1 MNQSDLPKWLVL
13 SILFVSIAVLMATH
27 LGAHSPYTYG
37 AAIHGIPPLRQYGM
51 LVNPDARFVLP
62 VTQFFYEPRRIEY
75 KHDYNLKLP
84 MQSFLASIGMGVTHS
99 YLIGTL
105 TINFLISC
113 LLAVAAVN
121 LAGQAGLSRRA
132 MLLAGLTFFSL
143 PLWAHYIGQPMLYT
157 VVISINFL
165 IVLTAI
171 ALVRRQAATPASF
184 GILTALLTL
193 NYDWYVFAFALL
205 LYLVV
210 SGTLRTV
217 RDYAVYLGTAI
228 IPLVLWRV
236 AIQRMTSGAVSSE
249 IEDSFVIPVLSS
261 WLRDLAALR
270 VWPLTPFVVTSV
282 GLRIGITQVMALL
295 YWPLIVAC
303 AIALFRT
310 RADDGD
316 RRARWLVSLIVV
328 AFAVEQMV
336 SAAYDWENNPRR
348 AIPVVFAFGIAYAV
362 AIHRTMAHRVW
373 RVAWLALFGMTL
385 FFGYADRVV
394 LAPAITY
401 LDSGEATRGLP
412 KEPLAAN
419 IRALTPNEIP
429 LLGEDHDVEWAMP
442 GRAVVRDRSMLLTFG
457 ASQLA
462 LLAMVCG
469 VLLMAARGKLLPRW
483 SAALFAGVWAV
494 SLVTR
499 WL

>member
-1 MNQSDLPKWLVL
+1 M
-13 SILFVSIAVLMATH
+13 
-27 LGAHSPYTYG
+27 
-37 AAIHGIPPLRQYGM
+37 
-51 LVNPDARFVLP
+51 
-62 VTQFFYEPRRIEY
+62 TQFFYEPRRIDY
-75 KHDYNLKLP
+75 KYGYNLKLP
-84 MQSFLASIGMGVTHS
+84 MQSFLSSIGMALTHS
-99 YLIGTL
+99 YLIGTFAL
-105 TINFLISC
+105 NFLITC

-132 MLLAGLTFFSL
+132 TLVAGLTFFSL
-143 PLWAHYIGQPMLYT
+143 PLWAHYIGQPMQYT
-157 VVISINFL
+157 VAVSINFL
-165 IVLTAI
+165 IALTAV
-171 ALVRRQAATPASF
+171 ALVRKRAATPASF

-210 SGTLRTV
+210 SRTLRTF
-217 RDYAVYLGTAI
+217 RDYAVYLGTAV

-236 AIQRMTSGAVSSE
+236 AIQRMSSGTVSSE
-249 IEDSFVIPVLSS
+249 IEESFVIPVLSS

-270 VWPLTPFVVTSV
+270 VWPLTPFVVSSV

-295 YWPLIVAC
+295 YWPLIAAC

-310 RADDGD
+310 RGKNGHSNV
-316 RRARWLVSLIVV
+316 RWLVALFAV

-362 AIHRTMAHRVW
+362 AMHRTMAQRAW
-373 RVAWLALFGMTL
+373 RVAWLVLFGMTL
-385 FFGYADRVV
+385 AFAYADRVM

-419 IRALTPNEIP
+419 IRVLTRNEMP
-429 LLGEDHDVEWAMP
+429 LLGEDEDVQWAMP
-442 GRAVVRDRSMLLTFG
+442 GPAVIRDRSMLLTFG

-469 VLLMAARGKLLPRW
+469 VLWMAARGELLPRW